1 MEAICILIGLGLA
14 VLGGVIAYTTGKKRR
29 PSRSEPPPMPPR
41 ARLNASTVSPG
52 RTSAQRN
59 RPSPS
64 VQRSRPSP
72 PPRQLPPRR
81 PASGMRQGSGPR
93 GIKPWQFPCCPYDKQ
108 RNLPGARQ
116 LIFWDQ
122 AENCYHCSRGHK
134 FKSNGGL
141 L

>member
-1 MEAICILIGLGLA
+1 MELICILIGLGLA
-14 VLGGVIAYTTGKKRR
+14 VLGGIIAYTTSKKRR
-29 PSRSEPPPMPPR
+29 RSHSAPPPVPPQTHS
-41 ARLNASTVSPG
+41 NTSSASSG
-52 RTSAQRN
+52 RPPAQRN

-122 AENCYHCSRGHK
+122 EENCYHCSRGHK